1 MAEWQSLLQTIF
13 IGLIFSYLL
22 AKLISIFVSFKDVN
36 LTVKRVVA
44 AETTIT
50 THNDAPKCDDTIS
63 FDARPFEEESM
74 VAEELILE
82 NNNNKV
88 WAWKKLNSKELG
100 LRNSMI
106 AVPTKKKDH
115 FLDLILQGGIIRV
128 WLLMEINYMLA
139 YESGEASL
147 RLLWRFGPLD
157 TLLPFQ
163 AAYLV
168 CGGFQRRDKRTN
180 LLLVVRVWDARSGSK
195 TIKLRG
201 HTDNIRALLLDSS
214 GRFVE
219 WISKFSCSF
228 SVYN

>member
-100 LRNSMI
+100 FRNSMI
-106 AVPTKKKDH
+106 AVPTKKVMNVLKKK
-115 FLDLILQGGIIRV
+115 G
-128 WLLMEINYMLA
+128 
-139 YESGEASL
+139 
-147 RLLWRFGPLD
+147 
-157 TLLPFQ
+157 T
-163 AAYLV
+163 
-168 CGGFQRRDKRTN
+168 C
-180 LLLVVRVWDARSGSK
+180 
-195 TIKLRG
+195 
-201 HTDNIRALLLDSS
+201 
-214 GRFVE
+214 
-219 WISKFSCSF
+219 
-228 SVYN
+228 